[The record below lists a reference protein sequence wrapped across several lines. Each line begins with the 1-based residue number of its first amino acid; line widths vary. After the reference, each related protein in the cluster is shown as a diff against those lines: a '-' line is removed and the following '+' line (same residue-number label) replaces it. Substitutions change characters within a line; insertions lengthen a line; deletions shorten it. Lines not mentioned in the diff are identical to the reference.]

1 MENDKYKKQVAHN
14 FKFYM
19 FENKMKYQEL
29 SRKIGVDAS
38 ILSRLAHAKRMPSLS
53 IFKKIAKGLGI
64 SVSDLDPELGDVP
77 ESKGSVEFS
86 VDKQMLNDAYDDL
99 SAPAKLELQRLL
111 REVQLKD
118 KLKDSQTG

>member
-1 MENDKYKKQVAHN
+1 MKLADNIKRHRKLNILTVKEASKKLDIPIAAWY
-14 FKFYM
+14 FY
-19 FENKMKYQEL
+19 ESGERSPTL
-29 SRKIGVDAS
+29 E
-38 ILSRLAHAKRMPSLS
+38 IL
-53 IFKKIAKGLGI
+53 KKIAKGLGV

-77 ESKGSVEFS
+77 ENKGSFEFS